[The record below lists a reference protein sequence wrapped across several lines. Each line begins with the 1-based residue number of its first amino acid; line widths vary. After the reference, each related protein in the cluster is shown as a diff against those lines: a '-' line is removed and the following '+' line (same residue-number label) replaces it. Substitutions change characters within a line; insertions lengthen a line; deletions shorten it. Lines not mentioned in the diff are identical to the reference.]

1 MGNSKVE
8 KIIKDITDGKLV
20 IIVDDED
27 RENEGDV
34 VIAAEKITPE
44 AINFMVTHA
53 KGLVCIP
60 MLSERLKILQLP
72 SMVQDNTA
80 PLSTAFTISVDAVKG
95 VSTGI
100 SAQDRSNTVKV
111 LIDEDTKPEDL
122 ARPGHLFP
130 LRYREGGVL
139 VRAGHTEA
147 AVDLAQMA
155 GLYSAGVIC
164 EILSEDGSSA
174 KMDELEDFS
183 KKYNIDIVTIAE
195 IIAYRRSNERMIE
208 RVAEARLP
216 TIYGE
221 FTAVSYKSMVDK
233 DEHVA
238 LIMGDINKEKPTLV
252 RVHSECL
259 TGDVFDSIRCDC
271 GEQTSASLRM
281 IAEEGTGVF
290 LYMRQEGRGIGI
302 HNKIKA
308 YNLQD
313 QGFDT
318 VDANIHLGF
327 APDVRYY
334 GIGAQI
340 LMDLGIGNMKILT
353 NNPRKIAGLDG
364 FGSLIVTERV
374 PIVIK
379 PNPENV
385 KYLNT
390 KREKMGH
397 LFNDIETK

>member
-1 MGNSKVE
+1 MGNKNVE
-8 KIIKDITDGKLV
+8 KIIKNIRDGKMV

-27 RENEGDV
+27 RENEGDLV
-34 VIAAEKITPE
+34 VAAEKITPE
-44 AINFMVTHA
+44 IVNFMVTYA

-60 MLSERLKILQLP
+60 MMSERLKDLQLP
-72 SMVQDNTA
+72 AMVQDNTA
-80 PLSTAFTISVDAVKG
+80 PLSTAFTVSVDAVKG

-100 SAQDRSNTVKV
+100 SAQDRSNTVKA
-111 LIDEDTKPEDL
+111 LIDEKTKPEDL
-122 ARPGHLFP
+122 DRPGHLFP

-147 AVDLAQMA
+147 AVDLAHMA
-155 GLYSAGVIC
+155 GLYPSGVIC
-164 EILSEDGSSA
+164 EILSNDGSSA

-183 KKYNIDIVTIAE
+183 KKHNIDIVSIAE
-195 IIAYRRSNERMIE
+195 IIAYRRSHERMIE

-216 TIYGE
+216 TIHGE
-221 FTAVSYKSMVDK
+221 FTAVSYKSMFDK

-238 LIMGDINKEKPTLV
+238 LIMGEIDQEKSTLV

-259 TGDVFDSIRCDC
+259 TGDVFDSTRCDC
-271 GEQTSASLRM
+271 GEQASASLRM
-281 IAEEGTGVF
+281 IAEEGCGVF

-313 QGFDT
+313 HGFDT

-364 FGSLIVTERV
+364 YGSLNVTERL
-374 PIVIK
+374 PIVVK
-379 PNPENV
+379 PNPENA

-390 KREKMGH
+390 KKEKMGH
-397 LFNDIETK
+397 IFDEE